1 MTKRLRY
8 LTLPTLFSLITS
20 FSFSQATID
29 PTNCRDGENVEY
41 CRTHHRMNELKQN
54 PAFLKMFQAEQAS
67 LKQRQEQLKKSSQKG
82 TVYTIPVVFHIL
94 HNGGVENISQ
104 AQVLDAVDILN
115 EDFRLLNSDANNVQP
130 TFQGMPSDIEIEF
143 ALATKAP
150 NGQCFGGITRTQN
163 ALSNDGSDGYDQ
175 VVAIVNGNDIYNN
188 AWPGDEYMNVFIVN
202 DAGGAAGYTTN
213 PSGWSATSMTNGIW
227 ILHDYVGSIGTGTTG
242 KSRALT
248 HEVGHWLNL
257 SHLWGPNNNP
267 GNASSCSDDDGV
279 DDTPRCIGVTSCNL
293 TANTCSND
301 AVDGYWNTDVVD
313 NVENFMEYSY
323 CSKMFTNDQRSRMR
337 AAITSNIRNNLWQ
350 PSNLNATGANTTP
363 TACVAQFIVDRQ
375 VVCAGDDLVF
385 TDDSYSNISS
395 WNWSF
400 QGGSPS
406 STTFQNPQ
414 VNYANPGQYDVT
426 LTVTD
431 VFGNSVS
438 QTFPDY
444 ITVLGSPGNALPI
457 SEGFENT
464 ILPNSDWFIENS
476 GGPGFAI
483 SSQAAFSGSK
493 SLKLNNSA
501 GSNLDKDAFVSS
513 TIDLE
518 NITAA
523 SLTFKYAFAKISPSN
538 SDFLQ
543 IFASSNCGESWAV
556 RKSISSSQLATVNNT
571 ASNYTPGPGDWETVT
586 ISNFSSAYQ
595 VNNLRIKFLFTSG
608 GGNDLYIDDINL
620 TGPVGLQDNE
630 TIYDFF
636 VFPNPANSIA
646 NVQFLLPKSQQQMN
660 IQLHNII
667 GEQVKNIFSGNLSSG
682 QHNLSIDVS
691 DLAPGVYFV
700 TISNP
705 TRKVV
710 QRFVVE

>member
-67 LKQRQEQLKKSSQKG
+67 LKQRQEQLKKSSHKG

-267 GNASSCSDDDGV
+267 GNSSSCSDDDGV

-710 QRFVVE
+710 QRFIVE